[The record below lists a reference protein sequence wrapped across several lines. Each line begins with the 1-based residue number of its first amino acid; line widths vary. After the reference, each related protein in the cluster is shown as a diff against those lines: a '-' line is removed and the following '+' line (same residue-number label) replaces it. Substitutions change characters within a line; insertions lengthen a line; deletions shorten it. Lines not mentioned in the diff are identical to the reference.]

1 MLETVSMKRNASA
14 TWVGD
19 FRHGKGLVTTGSDT
33 LSLSHDFARG
43 DGERKGADPYE
54 LLAAAHA
61 ACFSMM
67 LADEL
72 ADAGFSPDRI
82 KTTATVIIEQLPVGW
97 TITAIQLDVLADVP
111 RAKQS
116 DFIRATLK
124 AKTNCTISRLLKTN
138 IAMSAKLEDSENRG
152 TENARR
158 STHSLKV
165 SKTKKQSIGL
175 ALPKVHLP

>member
-1 MLETVSMKRNASA
+1 MKRIASA

-19 FRHGKGLVTTGSDT
+19 LRHGRGLVTTGSGA
-33 LSLSHDFARG
+33 LSQTQYFEKS
-43 DGERKGADPYE
+43 DGEGKGTNPYE
-54 LLAAAHA
+54 LVAAAHA
-61 ACFSMM
+61 ACFSMT

-82 KTTATVIIEQLPVGW
+82 NTTATVIIEQLPVGW
-97 TITAIQLDVLADVP
+97 TITAIQLDVLAEVP
-111 RAKQS
+111 RAEQS
-116 DFIRATLK
+116 DFIRATVK

-158 STHSLKV
+158 STHSLKA
-165 SKTKKQSIGL
+165 SETKKQGVGRPL
-175 ALPKVHLP
+175 QKREFV